1 LQKNEREEQSEITP
15 VGLRRGGEIENR
27 AHGRNKEWV
36 RRSNRGD
43 EAQVMLASQA
53 RFVLF
58 NARKSDIAR
67 RKAAKTSH

>member
-1 LQKNEREEQSEITP
+1 LQKDEREERKVKSP

-27 AHGRNKEWV
+27 ARGRNKELV

-67 RKAAKTSH
+67 KKTARTSH